1 MKPDT
6 ASKSILVTAVIFMG
20 FALSFGLLVATKYII
35 PTMGEIEYLSSPRM
49 RMWHTN
55 AILYGWLLPA
65 NMGVLL
71 WILPRILH
79 TKLFSETLRS
89 YNRNFI

>member
-1 MKPDT
+1 MKTDS

-20 FALSFGLLVATKYII
+20 FALSFGLLVASYVI
-35 PTMGEIEYLSSPRM
+35 PTLGEIEYLSAPRM

-71 WILPRILH
+71 
-79 TKLFSETLRS
+79 
-89 YNRNFI
+89 

>member
-1 MKPDT
+1 MKSDI

-20 FALSFGLLVATKYII
+20 FALSFGLLVATKYVI

-55 AILYGWLLPA
+55 AIFGGYCQQIWGII
-65 NMGVLL
+65 
-71 WILPRILH
+71 WILPQFCIQNYSLKH
-79 TKLFSETLRS
+79 
-89 YNRNFI
+89 